1 VTISAPPPSETRRGV
16 APAVS
21 RRKSTNRGQNLAQVA
36 APVIVLVLVL
46 LVWLFIS
53 YVLLEPRRR
62 FLMPP
67 PQDVVQVGLFNPANF
82 GEILGGLWSTTQV
95 AIVGLAVAIVVGT
108 IIPVLMIQARWVEW
122 SIYPWAVVLQTI
134 PILAIVPLIGFWFQF
149 GFSSRVL
156 VCVLI
161 SLFPIITNTLFGLK
175 SSDQSHHDLF
185 TLQGATRLQ
194 RLFKLQFPGALPAI
208 VSGWRIAAGLSV
220 VGAIVGDFFFRQGE
234 PGIGRLIDDYRARLQ
249 SEQLFAAVAL
259 SSLLGLLVFWGFGA
273 LGHLLVGSWHESQ
286 RSAE

>member
-1 VTISAPPPSETRRGV
+1 
-16 APAVS
+16 
-21 RRKSTNRGQNLAQVA
+21 
-36 APVIVLVLVL
+36 
-46 LVWLFIS
+46 
-53 YVLLEPRRR
+53 
-62 FLMPP
+62 
-67 PQDVVQVGLFNPANF
+67 
-82 GEILGGLWSTTQV
+82 
-95 AIVGLAVAIVVGT
+95 
-108 IIPVLMIQARWVEW
+108 MIQARWIEW

-161 SLFPIITNTLFGLK
+161 SLFPIITNTLFGLH
-175 SSDQSHHDLF
+175 STDQLQHDLF
-185 TLQGATRLQ
+185 TLSHATPLPRL
-194 RLFKLQFPGALPAI
+194 LKLLLPAALPAI

-259 SSLLGLLVFWGFGA
+259 SSLLGLVVFWAFGF
-273 LGHLLVGSWHESQ
+273 LGRLLVGSWHESH
-286 RSAE
+286 RTTE